1 MRHRNPGGVSTT
13 QRRRV
18 VVLPVECI
26 VVGISHHT
34 APVELRERLAVE
46 GEQLARELRRIVEL
60 TQLKECV
67 LISTCNRVEVV
78 AVTSDTEATF
88 DAVVS
93 YLDSRIAPDRVEP
106 YIDQWRG
113 EQAIRH
119 LFRVASGLE
128 AMVLGEPQI
137 LGQVKQ
143 AFAHAQALGTVG
155 TLLNRGF
162 ERAFTVAK
170 RVRTET
176 DIAAGQVSVSSIA
189 CQLAEKI
196 FGDLAERRI
205 LLVGAGEMSELAA
218 STMQAHGARLYIVNR
233 SVEHGQKLAQRFNA
247 TPRPFE
253 SLANEIKEADVVISS
268 TANPGFVIT
277 VELMQSVI
285 KQRKRRPLFFI
296 DIAVPRDVDPRI
308 DSLDNVFL
316 YNIDDLD
323 KVAATNLDLRKREIQ
338 AAEVIIDEAVDLF
351 EKWKN
356 ALELTPTIVAL
367 KNFFSKV
374 VLEEKEKT
382 LSKLPSLSAE
392 DQRRLDAMCDAIV
405 NKLLHKPFAEL
416 KRSGANGSEKHLI
429 EATQRLFQLAIAGL
443 VDQQAKPSIG
453 NNDDTG
459 VRKGMNETSNSD

>member
-1 MRHRNPGGVSTT
+1 M
-13 QRRRV
+13 
-18 VVLPVECI
+18 VVLPAECI
-26 VVGISHHT
+26 VIGLSHRT
-34 APVELRERLAVE
+34 APVDLRERLAVE
-46 GEQLARELRRIVEL
+46 GEYIAQELRRIVEL
-60 TQLKECV
+60 AQLDECV

-78 AVTSDTEATF
+78 AVSWEPKATF

-93 YLDSRIAPDRVEP
+93 YLDSRIAPAHVEP
-106 YIDQWRG
+106 YINQWLG
-113 EQAIRH
+113 EQAVRH

-143 AFAHAQALGTVG
+143 AFAYAQALGTVG
-155 TLLNRGF
+155 SLLNRGF

-196 FGDLAERRI
+196 FGDLAERRV

-218 STMQAHGARLYIVNR
+218 NTMQAHGARLYIVNR
-233 SVEHGQKLAQRFNA
+233 SLERAQGLAQRFGG
-247 TPRPFE
+247 TPRPYDA
-253 SLANEIKEADVVISS
+253 LANEIKEADIVISS

-277 VELMQSVI
+277 YELMQNI
-285 KQRKRRPLFFI
+285 IIQRKRRPLFFI
-296 DIAVPRDVDPRI
+296 DIAVPRDIDPRI

-323 KVAATNLDLRKREIQ
+323 TVAAANLDLRKREVE
-338 AAEVIIDEAVDLF
+338 AAEAIIDEAVDHF
-351 EKWKN
+351 EKWRN
-356 ALELTPTIVAL
+356 TLELTPTIIAL
-367 KNFFSKV
+367 KTFFRKV
-374 VLEEKEKT
+374 VSEEKEKT
-382 LSKLPSLSAE
+382 LSKLSSLSAE
-392 DQRRLDAMCDAIV
+392 DRKRLDAMCNAIV

-416 KRSGANGSEKHLI
+416 KRSGANGDEKQLI

-443 VDQQAKPSIG
+443 IEQQTNRSVTN
-453 NNDDTG
+453 NNDAG
-459 VRKGMNETSNSD
+459 VMKGVNETSNSD

>member
-1 MRHRNPGGVSTT
+1 MV
-13 QRRRV
+13 
-18 VVLPVECI
+18 I
-26 VVGISHHT
+26 GISHRT

-46 GEQLARELRRIVEL
+46 GEYIAQELRRVVEVTRL
-60 TQLKECV
+60 RECV

-78 AVTSDTEATF
+78 AISEDPKATF
-88 DAVVS
+88 EAVIS
-93 YLDSRIAPDRVEP
+93 YLNSRIAPDRVEP
-106 YIDQWRG
+106 YINQWRG

-119 LFRVASGLE
+119 LFRVSSGLE

-143 AFAHAQALGTVG
+143 AFAHAQASGTVG

-176 DIAAGQVSVSSIA
+176 DIASGQVSVSSIA

-196 FGDLAERRI
+196 FGNLAERRV

-233 SVEHGQKLAQRFNA
+233 SLEHAQKLAQRFNG
-247 TPRPFE
+247 TSRRYE
-253 SLANEIKEADVVISS
+253 MLADEIRQADVVISS
-268 TANPGFVIT
+268 TANPSFVIT
-277 VELMQSVI
+277 YELMQTVI
-285 KQRKRRPLFFI
+285 RQRKRRPLFFI
-296 DIAVPRDVDPRI
+296 DIAVPRDIDPRI

-323 KVAATNLDLRKREIQ
+323 KVAETNLDLRKREIE
-338 AAEVIIDEAVDLF
+338 AAQVIIDEAVDRF
-351 EKWKN
+351 EKWKDT
-356 ALELTPTIVAL
+356 LELTPTIVAL
-367 KNFFSKV
+367 KSFFSRV

-382 LSKLPSLSAE
+382 LSKLTSLSAE
-392 DQRRLDAMCDAIV
+392 DQKRLDAMCDAIV

-416 KRSGANGSEKHLI
+416 KRSGANGDERQLI

-443 VDQQAKPSIG
+443 LDQRIQPSVED
-453 NNDDTG
+453 NDDTG
-459 VRKGMNETSNSD
+459 DQKGVNETSNSN